1 MGSYEYIT
9 WPGDKTTPGPDLFP
23 GWSPTAHGS
32 KVVHGM
38 NGSEWV
44 EVDRDKDPEAYN
56 IAAHADQT
64 RNDILAMVR
73 QDGGRVF
80 YYDGSGHPP
89 LRGYN
94 PGDTARGREKT
105 TGSILVEYKWNG
117 LEWIQQRLT
126 DGMISSLDVGKL
138 TAGTANIQK
147 VVADTIWAGIIQ
159 AKSIVANKITG
170 DLIEA
175 NTIRGDHIAANS
187 ISAEKLQTGS
197 ITAESGIIKS
207 LDAGKITTGFI
218 NGQRIAARSI
228 TAAQLA
234 AGSIKADSAV
244 IDSLNASKIT
254 TGTLKASLFD
264 ADTLRGQTFIG
275 GRFIGGDF
283 LLDPETSRQ
292 DMRFGRSKAVPLK
305 DESTEFTREV
315 IGISAFSPTTEQ
327 PILAFG
333 VIGDDSSVLSM
344 YSREFTDGTR
354 NFAQLS
360 PGQLYLGGPDGAG
373 TPTWSYIRQSGQ
385 DLAISTRQANKVSP
399 LSNLLM
405 SPFHFYAAGNYTG
418 STPKWMFHLTTQG
431 HRSDIL
437 CDGPLHIH
445 ASAGYSVYMDSFIE
459 SRYPMRQHSGSWQ
472 GGGEKNVFQS
482 TEVLGSL
489 HATGRISSDSGGKNF
504 VLRHPTKPGHVLIH
518 ACTESPYDGIEYWD
532 NATLP
537 ENGEMTVELPEY
549 FDKLHREDAPTSV
562 FTSNGVK
569 VLGPVEGGKFKVKG
583 EPGEWFSW
591 QVKAARKMPWSP
603 KMDMECT
610 EEDAVN
616 KYDFSKES
624 IERLPRWE
632 Q

>member
-23 GWSPTAHGS
+23 GWSPTAHNS

-38 NGSEWV
+38 NGAEWV

-80 YYDGSGHPP
+80 YYDGSGYPP

-126 DGMISSLDVGKL
+126 DGMISTLDVGKL

-147 VVADTIWAGIIQ
+147 VVADAIWAGIIQ

-170 DLIEA
+170 ELIEA

-187 ISAEKLQTGS
+187 ISTEKLQTGS

-234 AGSIKADSAV
+234 AGSITADSAV
-244 IDSLNASKIT
+244 IDSISASKIT
-254 TGTLKASLFD
+254 TGTLRASLFD

-292 DMRFGRSKAVPLK
+292 DMRFGRSKAVPFK
-305 DESTEFTREV
+305 NESQEFTREV

-327 PILAFG
+327 PILALG
-333 VIGDDSSVLSM
+333 VIGIDDPVLSL
-344 YSREFTDGTR
+344 YGRQFTGGNR
-354 NFAQLS
+354 YFSQLS
-360 PGQLYLGGPDGAG
+360 PGQLYLGGFNAVG
-373 TPTWSYIRQSGQ
+373 TPTWSYIRQSGA
-385 DLAISTRQANKVSP
+385 DLAISTRQENSNTP

-405 SPFHFYAAGNYTG
+405 SPAHFYAAGNYKG
-418 STPKWMFHLTTQG
+418 STPKWMFHLTTGG

-437 CDGPLHIH
+437 CDGDLHIH
-445 ASAGYSVYMDSFIE
+445 ASAGYSVFIDSYIR
-459 SRYPMRQHSGSWQ
+459 SRFPITQLDWGARDN
-472 GGGEKNVFQS
+472 EVNVFRR
-482 TEVLGSL
+482 TEINGDL
-489 HATGRISSDSGGKNF
+489 HATGRISADKGKNF
-504 VLRHPTKPGHVLIH
+504 VLRHPTKEGHVLIH

-537 ENGEMTVELPEY
+537 ESGEMTIELPEY
-549 FDKLHREDAPTSV
+549 FDRLHREDAPTSV

-569 VLGPVEGGKFKVKG
+569 VLGPVENGRFKVKG
-583 EPGEWFSW
+583 EVGAWFSW
-591 QVKAARKMPWSP
+591 QVKAARKMPGSS
-603 KMDMECT
+603 KLDMECT

-616 KYDFSKES
+616 KYDFSKS
-624 IERLPRWE
+624 FIERLPQWE

>member
-23 GWSPTAHGS
+23 GWSPTAHNS

-38 NGSEWV
+38 NGAEWV
-44 EVDRDKDPEAYN
+44 EVDRNQDPEAYN

-80 YYDGSGHPP
+80 YYDGSGYPP

-105 TGSILVEYKWNG
+105 TGSILVEYRWNG

-126 DGMISSLDVGKL
+126 DGMITSLDVGKL

-147 VVADTIWAGIIQ
+147 IVADTIWAGIIQ

-234 AGSIKADSAV
+234 AGSITADSAV
-244 IDSLNASKIT
+244 IDSISASKIT

-292 DMRFGRSKAVPLK
+292 DMRFGRSKAVPFK
-305 DESTEFTREV
+305 NESQEFTREV

-327 PILAFG
+327 PILALG
-333 VIGDDSSVLSM
+333 VIGNDDPALTL
-344 YSREFTDGTR
+344 YGRQFTDGTR
-354 NFAQLS
+354 YFSQLS
-360 PGQLYLGGPDGAG
+360 PGQLYLGGVNAVGN
-373 TPTWSYIRQSGQ
+373 PTWSYIRQSGQ
-385 DLAISTRQANKVSP
+385 DLAISTRQENVNTP

-405 SPFHFYAAGNYTG
+405 SPTHFYAAGNYRG
-418 STPKWMFHLTTQG
+418 STPKWMFHLTTG
-431 HRSDIL
+431 GRRSDIL
-437 CDGPLHIH
+437 CDGDLHIH
-445 ASAGYSVYMDSFIE
+445 ASAGYSVYIDSYIR
-459 SRYPMRQHSGSWQ
+459 SRFPFTQNDWGA
-472 GGGEKNVFQS
+472 GGNEENVLRK
-482 TEVLGSL
+482 TMIRGDL
-489 HATGRISSDSGGKNF
+489 HATGRISADHGKSF
-504 VLRHPTKPGHVLIH
+504 VIRHPTKDDHILVYT
-518 ACTESPYDGIEYWD
+518 CTESPYNGIEYWD
-532 NATLP
+532 NATIP
-537 ENGEMTVELPEY
+537 ESGEMTIELPEY
-549 FDKLHREDAPTSV
+549 FDKLHDEDVPTSV

-569 VLGPVEGGKFKVKG
+569 VLGPVENGKFRVSG
-583 EPGEWFSW
+583 EVGTWFSW
-591 QVKAARKMPWSP
+591 QVKAARRIPWTS
-603 KMDMECT
+603 KMDAECT
-610 EEDAVN
+610 EEDAIN
-616 KYDFSKES
+616 KYDFTKNH
-624 IERLPRWE
+624 IEGLPRWE

>member
-23 GWSPTAHGS
+23 GWSPTAHNS

-38 NGSEWV
+38 NGAEWV
-44 EVDRDKDPEAYN
+44 EVDRNQDPEAYN

-80 YYDGSGHPP
+80 YYDGSGYPP

-170 DLIEA
+170 ELIEA

-234 AGSIKADSAV
+234 AGSITADSAV
-244 IDSLNASKIT
+244 IDSISASKIT

-292 DMRFGRSKAVPLK
+292 DMRFGRSKAVPFK
-305 DESTEFTREV
+305 NESLEFTREV

-327 PILAFG
+327 PVLALG
-333 VIGDDSSVLSM
+333 VIGIDEPVLSL
-344 YSREFTDGTR
+344 YGRQFTDGNR
-354 NFAQLS
+354 YFSQLS
-360 PGQLYLGGPDGAG
+360 PGQLYLGGFNAVG
-373 TPTWSYIRQSGQ
+373 TPTWSYIRQSGS
-385 DLAISTRQANKVSP
+385 DLAISTRQENSNTP

-405 SPFHFYAAGNYTG
+405 SPTHFYAAGNYRG
-418 STPKWMFHLTTQG
+418 STPKWMFHLTTG
-431 HRSDIL
+431 GKRSDIL
-437 CDGPLHIH
+437 CDGDLHIH
-445 ASAGYSVYMDSFIE
+445 ASAGYSVYIDSYIR
-459 SRYPMRQHSGSWQ
+459 SRFPITQNDWGA
-472 GGGEKNVFQS
+472 GGNEDNVFRK
-482 TEVLGSL
+482 TLINGSL
-489 HATGRISSDSGGKNF
+489 RATGRISSDQGKSF
-504 VLRHPTKPGHVLIH
+504 VIRHPTKDDHVLVYT
-518 ACTESPYDGIEYWD
+518 CTESPHNGIEYWD

-549 FDKLHREDAPTSV
+549 FDKLHDADVPTSV

-569 VLGPVEGGKFKVKG
+569 VLGPVEDGRFKVKG
-583 EPGEWFSW
+583 DAGTWFSW
-591 QVKAARKMPWSP
+591 QVKAARRIPWAP
-603 KMDMECT
+603 KMDVECT

-616 KYDFSKES
+616 KYDFSKRF
-624 IERLPRWE
+624 IEGLPRWE

>member
-23 GWSPTAHGS
+23 GWSPTAHNS

-38 NGSEWV
+38 NGAEWV

-80 YYDGSGHPP
+80 YYDGSGYPP

-170 DLIEA
+170 ELIEA

-234 AGSIKADSAV
+234 AGSITADSAV
-244 IDSLNASKIT
+244 IDSISASKIT
-254 TGTLKASLFD
+254 TGTLRASLFD

-292 DMRFGRSKAVPLK
+292 DMRFGRSKAVPFK
-305 DESTEFTREV
+305 NESQEFTREV

-327 PILAFG
+327 PILALG
-333 VIGDDSSVLSM
+333 VIGIDDPVLSL
-344 YSREFTDGTR
+344 YGRQFTDGNR
-354 NFAQLS
+354 YFSQLS
-360 PGQLYLGGPDGAG
+360 PGQLYLGGFNAVG
-373 TPTWSYIRQSGQ
+373 TPTWSYIRQSGA
-385 DLAISTRQANKVSP
+385 DLAISTRQENSNTP

-405 SPFHFYAAGNYTG
+405 SPTHFYAAGNYRG
-418 STPKWMFHLTTQG
+418 STPKWMFHLTTGG

-437 CDGPLHIH
+437 CDGDLHIH
-445 ASAGYSVYMDSFIE
+445 ASAGYSVFIDSYIR
-459 SRYPMRQHSGSWQ
+459 SRFPITQLDWGA
-472 GGGEKNVFQS
+472 GGNEANVFRK
-482 TEVLGSL
+482 TEITGDL
-489 HATGRISSDSGGKNF
+489 HATGRISSDKGKNF
-504 VLRHPTKPGHVLIH
+504 VLRHPTKEGHILIH
-518 ACTESPYDGIEYWD
+518 SCTESPYDGIEYWD

-537 ENGEMTVELPEY
+537 ESGEMTVELPEY
-549 FDKLHREDAPTSV
+549 FDRLHREDAPTSV

-569 VLGPVEGGKFKVKG
+569 VLGPVENGRFKVTG
-583 EPGEWFSW
+583 EAGTWFSW
-591 QVKAARKMPWSP
+591 QVKAARKMPRAP
-603 KMDMECT
+603 KLDMECT

-616 KYDFSKES
+616 KYDFSKS
-624 IERLPRWE
+624 FIERLPQWE

>member
-23 GWSPTAHGS
+23 GWSPTAHNS

-38 NGSEWV
+38 NGAEWV
-44 EVDRDKDPEAYN
+44 EVDRNQDPEAYN

-80 YYDGSGHPP
+80 YYDGSGYPP

-105 TGSILVEYKWNG
+105 TGSILVEYRWNG

-126 DGMISSLDVGKL
+126 DGMITSLDVGKL
-138 TAGTANIQK
+138 TAGTASIQK

-234 AGSIKADSAV
+234 AGSITADSAV
-244 IDSLNASKIT
+244 IDSISASKIT

-292 DMRFGRSKAVPLK
+292 DMRFGRSKAVPFK
-305 DESTEFTREV
+305 NESQEFTREV

-327 PILAFG
+327 PILALG
-333 VIGDDSSVLSM
+333 VIGNDDPALTL
-344 YSREFTDGTR
+344 YGRQFTDGNR
-354 NFAQLS
+354 YFSQLS
-360 PGQLYLGGPDGAG
+360 PGQLYLGGVNAVG

-385 DLAISTRQANKVSP
+385 DLAISTRQENVNTP

-405 SPFHFYAAGNYTG
+405 SPTHFYAAGNYRG
-418 STPKWMFHLTTQG
+418 STPKWMFHLTTGG

-437 CDGPLHIH
+437 CDGDLHIH
-445 ASAGYSVYMDSFIE
+445 ASAGYSVCIDSYIH
-459 SRYPMRQHSGSWQ
+459 SRFPITQLDWGA
-472 GGGEKNVFQS
+472 GGNEVNVFRK
-482 TEVLGSL
+482 TEINGDL
-489 HATGRISSDSGGKNF
+489 HATGRISADHGKSF
-504 VLRHPTKPGHVLIH
+504 VIRHPTKNNHILVYT
-518 ACTESPYDGIEYWD
+518 CTESPYNGIEYWD
-532 NATLP
+532 NSTIP
-537 ENGEMTVELPEY
+537 ESGEMTVELPEY
-549 FDKLHREDAPTSV
+549 FDKLYDEDVPTSV

-569 VLGPVEGGKFKVKG
+569 VLGPVEGGKFRVSG
-583 EPGEWFSW
+583 EAGTWFSW
-591 QVKAARKMPWSP
+591 QVKAARRIPWAP
-603 KMDMECT
+603 KMDAECT
-610 EEDAVN
+610 EEDAIN
-616 KYDFSKES
+616 KYDFSERH
-624 IERLPRWE
+624 IEGLPRWE

>member
-23 GWSPTAHGS
+23 GWSPTAHNS
-32 KVVHGM
+32 KIVHGM
-38 NGSEWV
+38 NGAEWV
-44 EVDRDKDPEAYN
+44 EVDRNKDPEAYN

-80 YYDGSGHPP
+80 YYDGSGYPP

-126 DGMISSLDVGKL
+126 DGMISTLDVGKL

-147 VVADTIWAGIIQ
+147 VVADTIWAGILQ

-170 DLIEA
+170 ELIEA

-187 ISAEKLQTGS
+187 ISAEKLQAGS

-234 AGSIKADSAV
+234 AGSITADSAV
-244 IDSLNASKIT
+244 IDSISASKIT

-292 DMRFGRSKAVPLK
+292 DMRFGRSKAVPFK
-305 DESTEFTREV
+305 NEAEEFTREV

-327 PILAFG
+327 PILSLG
-333 VIGDDSSVLSM
+333 VIGIDDPVLSL
-344 YSREFTDGTR
+344 YGRQFTDGNR
-354 NFAQLS
+354 FFSQLS
-360 PGQLYLGGPDGAG
+360 PGQLYLGGFSGGGKPV
-373 TPTWSYIRQSGQ
+373 WSYIRQWGQ
-385 DLAISTRQANKVSP
+385 DFAISTREDKVNSP
-399 LSNLLM
+399 LSNLMM
-405 SPFHFYAAGNYTG
+405 SPVHFYAAGNYTG
-418 STPKWMFHLTTQG
+418 STPAWMFHLTTKG
-431 HRSDIL
+431 RRSDIL

-445 ASAGYSVYMDSFIE
+445 ASQGYAVFMDSYMY
-459 SRYPMRQHSGSWQ
+459 SRFPITQLNWAA
-472 GGGEKNVFQS
+472 GGNEKNVFRG
-482 TEVLGSL
+482 TEIQGDL
-489 HATGRISSDSGGKNF
+489 HVTGRVSADHGKNF
-504 VLRHPTKPGHVLIH
+504 IIRHPTKEGHVLIH

-537 ENGEMTVELPEY
+537 ESGEMTIELPEY

-562 FTSNGVK
+562 FTSNGVR
-569 VLGPVEGGKFKVKG
+569 VLGPVEAGRFRVRG
-583 EPGEWFSW
+583 EAGTWFSW
-591 QVKAARKMPWSP
+591 QVKAARKTPWSP
-603 KMDMECT
+603 KMDTECT
-610 EEDAVN
+610 EEEAVN

-624 IERLPRWE
+624 IEGLPRWE

>member
-9 WPGDKTTPGPDLFP
+9 WPGEKTTPGPDLFP
-23 GWSPTAHGS
+23 GWSPTAHNS

-38 NGSEWV
+38 NGAEWV
-44 EVDRDKDPEAYN
+44 EVDRNQDPEAYN

-80 YYDGSGHPP
+80 YYDGSGYPP

-147 VVADTIWAGIIQ
+147 VVADTIWAGILQ

-170 DLIEA
+170 ELIEA

-234 AGSIKADSAV
+234 AGSITADSAV
-244 IDSLNASKIT
+244 IDSISASKIT

-292 DMRFGRSKAVPLK
+292 DMRFGRSKAVPFK
-305 DESTEFTREV
+305 NESQEFTREV

-327 PILAFG
+327 PILALG
-333 VIGDDSSVLSM
+333 VIGNDDPVLSL
-344 YSREFTDGTR
+344 YGRQFTDGNR
-354 NFAQLS
+354 YFSQLS
-360 PGQLYLGGPDGAG
+360 PGQLYLGGVNATG

-385 DLAISTRQANKVSP
+385 DLAISTRQENVNTP

-405 SPFHFYAAGNYTG
+405 SPTHFYAAGNYRG
-418 STPKWMFHLTTQG
+418 STPKWMFHLTTGG

-437 CDGPLHIH
+437 CDGDLHIH
-445 ASAGYSVYMDSFIE
+445 ASAGYSVYIDSYIR
-459 SRYPMRQHSGSWQ
+459 SRFPFTQNDWGA
-472 GGGEKNVFQS
+472 GGNEENVLRK
-482 TEVLGSL
+482 TLINGSL
-489 HATGRISSDSGGKNF
+489 RATGRISSDQGKNF
-504 VLRHPTKPGHVLIH
+504 ITRHPTKKDHILLH

-537 ENGEMTVELPEY
+537 ENGEMTIELPEY

-562 FTSNGVK
+562 FASNGVK
-569 VLGPVEGGKFKVKG
+569 VLGPVEGGRFKVKG
-583 EPGEWFSW
+583 EAGAWFSW
-591 QVKAARKMPWSP
+591 QVKAARRIPGAP
-603 KMDMECT
+603 KLDMECS
-610 EEDAVN
+610 EEDAIN

-624 IERLPRWE
+624 IEGLPQWE

>member
-23 GWSPTAHGS
+23 GWSPTAHNS

-38 NGSEWV
+38 NGAEWV
-44 EVDRDKDPEAYN
+44 EVDRNQDPTAYN

-80 YYDGSGHPP
+80 YYDGSGYPP

-170 DLIEA
+170 ELIEA

-234 AGSIKADSAV
+234 AGSITADSAV
-244 IDSLNASKIT
+244 IDSISASKIT

-292 DMRFGRSKAVPLK
+292 DMRFGRSKAVPFK
-305 DESTEFTREV
+305 NESQEFTREV

-327 PILAFG
+327 PILALG
-333 VIGDDSSVLSM
+333 VIGNDDPALTL
-344 YSREFTDGTR
+344 YGRQFTDGNR
-354 NFAQLS
+354 YFSQLS
-360 PGQLYLGGPDGAG
+360 PGQLYLGGVNAAG

-385 DLAISTRQANKVSP
+385 DLAISTRQENVNTP

-405 SPFHFYAAGNYTG
+405 SPTHFYAAGNYRG
-418 STPKWMFHLTTQG
+418 STPKWMFHLTTGG

-437 CDGPLHIH
+437 CDGDLHIH
-445 ASAGYSVYMDSFIE
+445 ASAGYAVSIDSYIH
-459 SRYPMRQHSGSWQ
+459 SRFPITQLDWGA
-472 GGGEKNVFQS
+472 GGNETNVFRK
-482 TEVLGSL
+482 TEINGDL
-489 HATGRISSDSGGKNF
+489 HATGRISADHGKSF
-504 VLRHPTKPGHVLIH
+504 VIRHPTKDNHILVYT
-518 ACTESPYDGIEYWD
+518 CTESPYNGIEYWD

-537 ENGEMTVELPEY
+537 ESGEMTVELPEY
-549 FDKLHREDAPTSV
+549 FDKLHDEDVPTSI

-569 VLGPVEGGKFKVKG
+569 VLGPVEGGKFNVKG
-583 EPGEWFSW
+583 EAGTWFSW
-591 QVKAARKMPWSP
+591 QVKAARRIPWAP
-603 KMDMECT
+603 KMDAECT
-610 EEDAVN
+610 EDDAVN
-616 KYDFSKES
+616 KYDFSERH
-624 IERLPRWE
+624 IEGLPQWE